1 MSSSKVSIFL
11 TGATGYVGGSVLQRL
26 LDHPNADT
34 FDISVIVRNAEK
46 AKILQ
51 SKFGANAVVGT
62 HQDLDKLEALAENA
76 HVVFHCA
83 DADDVP
89 AAKAILSGLK
99 KRHAKLGDLPIL
111 IHTSG
116 VGVLT
121 DEATSTGLFATETI
135 YSDLDVEQL
144 KSIPPTAI
152 HREVDLAIMEAD
164 EQGYVRAHIILP
176 STIYGLAQGS
186 LFDAGVSNPHS
197 IQIPSLIKA
206 ALQRKQAGM
215 VGLGKAIW
223 PDVHIDDVADLYVL
237 LLDAVLRDPTTV
249 GHGWEG
255 FYFGEN
261 GEHSWYEVQ
270 RAIGEALV
278 RRGISED
285 PEPTPFTMEELV
297 KYFGSEAVGRYYS
310 GSNAR
315 CRAERSRSIGWK
327 PRYTTADMLKS
338 VESEMAVVLKEQ
350 S

>member
-1 MSSSKVSIFL
+1 MSSNKVSIFL

-26 LDHPNADT
+26 LDHPKAGT

-46 AKILQ
+46 AKILK
-51 SKFGANAVVGT
+51 SKFGVNAVVGT

-76 HVVFHCA
+76 HIAFHCA
-83 DADDVP
+83 DSDDLP

-144 KSIPPTAI
+144 KSIPPTAL

-164 EQGYVRAHIILP
+164 EQGDIRAHIVLP
-176 STIYGLAQGS
+176 ATIYGLAQGS

-215 VGLGKAIW
+215 VGQGKAIW
-223 PDVHIDDVADLYVL
+223 PDVHIDDVADLYAL
-237 LLDAVLRDPTTV
+237 LLDAVLSHPATI

-255 FYFGEN
+255 FYFAEN
-261 GEHSWYEVQ
+261 GEHSWYQVQ

-278 RRGISED
+278 RRGITQD
-285 PEPTPFTMEELV
+285 PEPTPFTTEELA
-297 KYFGSEAVGRYYS
+297 KYFGSESVGRYYS

-327 PRYTTADMLKS
+327 PRYTTEDLLKS
-338 VESEMAVVLKEQ
+338 VESEMAVVLKQQ